1 MVREIVTDIIF
12 LKQKSVQATEN
23 DLSIAED
30 LLETLKAN
38 ADRCVGMAANM
49 IGESKTIAAVLA
61 GKEYMVLINP
71 VIVSRSG
78 KEYETE
84 EGCLSLVGKRPVK
97 RHSVITVE
105 YLDMKFRKKKR
116 TFRNFDAQVVQ
127 HELDHFEGIII

>member
-1 MVREIVTDIIF
+1 MVREIVTEIIF

>member
-71 VIVSRSG
+71 VIVSRAG

-97 RHSVITVE
+97 RHSIITVE
-105 YLDMKFRKKKR
+105 YLDMKFKKKKR